1 MQDEQTTYTYYALS
15 VKGGFYSGTGAIVE
29 EIGDAQKFKTKKQ
42 ALEFR
47 EFHDPIQKVDRS
59 TLVVVQMALS
69 ELDD

>member
-15 VKGGFYSGTGAIVE
+15 VKGGFYNAAGMVVE
-29 EIGDAQKFKTKKQ
+29 EIGAAQKFKTKKQ
-42 ALEFR
+42 AIEFR
-47 EFHDPIQKVDRS
+47 EFHDPIQKVDCS